1 MSKLEDIEL
10 QVAKLPPQE
19 LARFR
24 AWYSDFDA
32 DAWDRHLDQDMATG
46 KLDKLADKAF
56 KAHASGATKPL

>member
-10 QVAKLPPQE
+10 QVSRLPPQE

-32 DAWDRHLDQDMATG
+32 DAWDRHLDQDIAAG
-46 KLDKLADKAF
+46 KLDKLAENALQT
-56 KAHASGATKPL
+56 HAAGITKPL